1 MLNISLNDYT
11 KDPLFIGV
19 PRNLM
24 KQISHQLLI
33 ALKYLRDMR
42 IIHGNL
48 KPENILFTD
57 ESQLNVKIIEFGIAQ
72 PETK

>member
-1 MLNISLNDYT
+1 
-11 KDPLFIGV
+11 
-19 PRNLM
+19 
-24 KQISHQLLI
+24 
-33 ALKYLRDMR
+33 MR